1 MKKNDL
7 KELRGKSVKLLEK
20 ELAEKKSRINDLR
33 FDLSLGKIKN
43 VREIRQLKKSIA
55 QILTLIREKTKK

>member
-1 MKKNDL
+1 MKKNEL
-7 KELRGKSVKLLEK
+7 KELRGKAVELLEK
-20 ELAEKKSRINDLR
+20 ELTEKRSRLNDLR

-55 QILTLIREKTKK
+55 QILTLIRERTKK